1 MGQVTSAGPGRAV
14 VAVYAVLALAAVG
27 RSGYQLVTR
36 VHEAPLAYVLSAI
49 AAVVYCVATF
59 ALALNR
65 RTLAAVSIS
74 FEFIGVIT
82 VGAWSVLDP
91 AAFPDATVWS
101 GFGAG
106 YVWVPLV
113 LPVLG
118 MWWLRVSA
126 RRP

>member
-14 VAVYAVLALAAVG
+14 IAVYAILALAAVG
-27 RSGYQLVTR
+27 RSGYQLLTR

-49 AAVVYCVATF
+49 AALVYCVATF

-65 RTLAAVSIS
+65 RTIAAVSIT

-82 VGAWSVLDP
+82 VGSWSLLDP

-113 LPVLG
+113 LPLLG
-118 MWWLRVSA
+118 MWWLWASA
-126 RRP
+126 RRS

>member
-14 VAVYAVLALAAVG
+14 IAVYAILALAAVG
-27 RSGYQLVTR
+27 RSGYQLLTR

-49 AAVVYCVATF
+49 AALVYCVATF

-65 RTLAAVSIS
+65 RTIAAVSIS
-74 FEFIGVIT
+74 FEFIGVIA
-82 VGAWSVLDP
+82 VGSWSLLDP

-113 LPVLG
+113 LPLLG
-118 MWWLRVSA
+118 MWWLWASA
-126 RRP
+126 RRS

>member
-14 VAVYAVLALAAVG
+14 VAVYAILALAAVG
-27 RSGYQLVTR
+27 RSGYQLITR

-65 RTLAAVSIS
+65 RTLAAVSIT